1 MRRSWWGQYGFGREL
16 LIERHRAIGGRER
29 QDTFRNEGVD
39 WNLFF
44 RRSEPARVF
53 EVTRLG
59 FGKRRVSFA
68 KRHETL
74 GAERAAEPGS
84 VGVER
89 ER

>member
-16 LIERHRAIGGRER
+16 LIEKHRAIGGCER
-29 QDTFRNEGVD
+29 RDTFQMKASIGTF
-39 WNLFF
+39 FF
-44 RRSEPARVF
+44 RPEPARLF

-74 GAERAAEPGS
+74 GAERAADPARSG
-84 VGVER
+84 
-89 ER
+89 

>member
-1 MRRSWWGQYGFGREL
+1 MIRSWWGQYGFGREL

-29 QDTFRNEGVD
+29 RDAFQTKASIGTF
-39 WNLFF
+39 FF
-44 RRSEPARVF
+44 RPEPARLF

-74 GAERAAEPGS
+74 GAERAADPARSG
-84 VGVER
+84 
-89 ER
+89 

>member
-16 LIERHRAIGGRER
+16 LIEKHRAIGGRER
-29 QDTFRNEGVD
+29 QDAFQMKASIGTF
-39 WNLFF
+39 FF
-44 RRSEPARVF
+44 RPEPARLF
-53 EVTRLG
+53 EATRLG

-84 VGVER
+84 VGVEL